1 MHPLVISLS
10 MHPQV
15 RALLDQEEFARV
27 LQYRKRKD
35 HFIFTIGELDK
46 GRTIVEVGTG
56 IRKANSRAG
65 KKKSN

>member
-1 MHPLVISLS
+1 
-10 MHPQV
+10 
-15 RALLDQEEFARV
+15 LLEFYSTEAQGHII
-27 LQYRKRKD
+27 L
-35 HFIFTIGELDK
+35 TICELDK